1 MASTKKKTTS
11 KQSLRADALKKTELR
26 VTAPKKTTRKKVSE
40 EIELSEVSFGGDAPK
55 SKIITRKYLY
65 AVVIVLAVI
74 GLLFTASRFWV
85 IAWVDNKPVTKFE
98 LYSVLESRDAGKT
111 KEELIVNAL
120 VKSEGSKQRQSVSDG
135 EVEAEIKKIEENQG
149 GAEQLDQILSI
160 RGLTREDFLKLVSQQ
175 LLIQKL
181 FGKDVNITEED
192 VDKYIATEK
201 ASLDPKILAS
211 PESSEAARMRE
222 GVKEQLKWDKVN
234 ENYNNWLKENLES
247 SRISRN

>member
-1 MASTKKKTTS
+1 MPSTTKKITS
-11 KQSLRADALKKTELR
+11 KKTELK
-26 VTAPKKTTRKKVSE
+26 VTAPKKTARKKVSDE
-40 EIELSEVSFGGDAPK
+40 MELSEVSFNKQVPK
-55 SKIITRKYLY
+55 TKIITRKYLY

-111 KEELIVNAL
+111 SEELIVNAL
-120 VKSEGSKQRQSVSDG
+120 VKSEGSKQRQSVGDADIA
-135 EVEAEIKKIEENQG
+135 AEIKKIEDNQG

-160 RGLTREDFLKLVSQQ
+160 RGLTREDFIKLVSQQ

-181 FGKDVNITEED
+181 FGKEVNITEED
-192 VDKYIATEK
+192 VDKYIETEK
-201 ASLDPKILAS
+201 ASLDPKVLAS

-222 GVKEQLKWDKVN
+222 GIKEQLKWDKVN
-234 ENYNNWLKENLES
+234 EGYNNWLQEALQS
-247 SRISRN
+247 SRVSRN

>member
-1 MASTKKKTTS
+1 MASPKKKTTS
-11 KQSLRADALKKTELR
+11 KKTELK
-26 VTAPKKTTRKKVSE
+26 VKVPKKTTRKKVSE
-40 EIELSEVSFGGDAPK
+40 EMELSEVGFGKEAPK
-55 SKIITRKYLY
+55 SRIITKKYLY

-74 GLLFTASRFWV
+74 GVLFTASRFWV

-111 KEELIVNAL
+111 SEELITNAL
-120 VKSEGSKQRQSVSDG
+120 VKSEGSKQRQSISDG
-135 EVEAEIKKIEENQG
+135 EVEAEIKKIEDNQG

-160 RGLTREDFLKLVSQQ
+160 RGLTREDFRKLVSQQ

-192 VDKYIATEK
+192 VDKYIETEK
-201 ASLDPKILAS
+201 ASLDPKVLAS

-222 GVKEQLKWDKVN
+222 GIKEQLKWDKVN
-234 ENYNNWLKENLES
+234 ENYNNWLKENLEGG
-247 SRISRN
+247 RVSRN